1 MRPGY
6 LSKIAAHEGTILGAA
21 FLTFLM
27 GVTCAGVGMG
37 LYPIMRK
44 YSIGLAIGV
53 VGFRLIEGMCD
64 VLGGLSLI
72 ALLAVSREFASA
84 GAPDAA
90 YFQTIGA
97 IIN

>member
-1 MRPGY
+1 
-6 LSKIAAHEGTILGAA
+6 
-21 FLTFLM
+21 
-27 GVTCAGVGMG
+27 MG